1 LRALSR
7 KGRASRAA
15 KRYLPLFQFVT
26 DPAVVVWNRC
36 VKADSHAR
44 NRTKGFFAAGVFG
57 VIVSF
62 GRAAGRLLLFDGI
75 AIAYKQCSKNHGA
88 DEMQIGVE
96 TSRAVENKR
105 IFVVDDDEI
114 IRAALQF
121 MLHDEYETHEVAS
134 LDNAFEKSAALKPD
148 LLILSENVV
157 KTAGLPVLA
166 EIPQRIAG
174 AKVLVVVDSL
184 ESGYGKECQSAGA
197 NGYMVKPLTVE
208 FVRQKVDVLL
218 GRRQGVSIP
227 LNVL

>member
-1 LRALSR
+1 
-7 KGRASRAA
+7 
-15 KRYLPLFQFVT
+15 
-26 DPAVVVWNRC
+26 
-36 VKADSHAR
+36 
-44 NRTKGFFAAGVFG
+44 
-57 VIVSF
+57 
-62 GRAAGRLLLFDGI
+62 
-75 AIAYKQCSKNHGA
+75 
-88 DEMQIGVE
+88 MQIGVE